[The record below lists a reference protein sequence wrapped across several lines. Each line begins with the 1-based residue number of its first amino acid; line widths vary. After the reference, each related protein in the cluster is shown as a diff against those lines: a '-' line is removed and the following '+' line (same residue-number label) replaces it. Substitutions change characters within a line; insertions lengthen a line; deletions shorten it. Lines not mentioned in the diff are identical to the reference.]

1 MFYYINTNE
10 IAGDLSQENMISF
23 HVKITCYLH
32 MWKDGRCYGYIKNR
46 IFRSETE
53 IVCNSLL
60 GDTKFLFLFWQLF
73 HEWAKHSPLM
83 KYFSTLNE
91 KFRISARPCNILEVC
106 STETP
111 EKFCLFRIWFRARL
125 LNSITLIQRLLKQI
139 TRGTEGNF
147 VRHAASMEIRHIL
160 SWWMSS
166 CN

>member
-1 MFYYINTNE
+1 
-10 IAGDLSQENMISF
+10 
-23 HVKITCYLH
+23 
-32 MWKDGRCYGYIKNR
+32 
-46 IFRSETE
+46 
-53 IVCNSLL
+53 
-60 GDTKFLFLFWQLF
+60 
-73 HEWAKHSPLM
+73 M

-139 TRGTEGNF
+139 TRGNEGNF

-160 SWWMSS
+160 SW
-166 CN
+166 